1 MQVTEN
7 EMWKKVCQCHGST
20 AQERGYPVR
29 QMDASV
35 CLADIPWDGKSR
47 YWSLM
52 PFNITDITNSS
63 LVPIPCSYSL
73 GNL

>member
-1 MQVTEN
+1 MQVTEK
-7 EMWKKVCQCHGST
+7 EMWKEVFQCHGST

-35 CLADIPWDGKSR
+35 YLADIPWDGKSC
-47 YWSLM
+47 SLM
-52 PFNITDITNSS
+52 PFNITVITASS